1 MSNLRHSSP
10 FTPDIRLKSE
20 ESKLDEESKLKD
32 AEAAIQEL
40 KNLELLPL
48 VLDIVEDVNSGKLLP
63 KDVDNAAGTLKV
75 RINKA
80 REILRNIHG
89 LSETPDERAARVE
102 RLTKNISRK
111 TAALQKLRARVGER
125 ITLPDP
131 PTPKE
136 DEDEVMKETKLES
149 VEPQS
154 PQDEQKADNVRKET
168 PTPQTEAQNDG
179 TIQSQPL
186 QQSDTFMTE
195 DTANFDFENF
205 NDFPAIGNQDNDQD
219 GDINMDTS

>member
-1 MSNLRHSSP
+1 M
-10 FTPDIRLKSE
+10 
-20 ESKLDEESKLKD
+20 
-32 AEAAIQEL
+32 
-40 KNLELLPL
+40 
-48 VLDIVEDVNSGKLLP
+48 
-63 KDVDNAAGTLKV
+63 KV

-111 TAALQKLRARVGER
+111 TEALQKLRARVGER

-149 VEPQS
+149 VEQVPPQN
-154 PQDEQKADNVRKET
+154 EQKVDNVKKEA

-195 DTANFDFENF
+195 DTTNFDFENF
-205 NDFPAIGNQDNDQD
+205 NDFPALGNQDNDQD

>member
-1 MSNLRHSSP
+1 M
-10 FTPDIRLKSE
+10 
-20 ESKLDEESKLKD
+20 
-32 AEAAIQEL
+32 
-40 KNLELLPL
+40 
-48 VLDIVEDVNSGKLLP
+48 
-63 KDVDNAAGTLKV
+63 KV

-111 TAALQKLRARVGER
+111 TDALQRLRARVGER

-149 VEPQS
+149 VEPQL
-154 PQDEQKADNVRKET
+154 PQGEQKVDNARKET
-168 PTPQTEAQNDG
+168 STPQAEAQHV
-179 TIQSQPL
+179 QSQPL

>member
-1 MSNLRHSSP
+1 M
-10 FTPDIRLKSE
+10 
-20 ESKLDEESKLKD
+20 
-32 AEAAIQEL
+32 
-40 KNLELLPL
+40 
-48 VLDIVEDVNSGKLLP
+48 
-63 KDVDNAAGTLKV
+63 KV

-111 TAALQKLRARVGER
+111 TEALQKLRARVGER

-131 PTPKE
+131 PTPKV

-149 VEPQS
+149 VEPLP

-168 PTPQTEAQNDG
+168 PTPQTETQNEG

>member
-63 KDVDNAAGTLKV
+63 KDAGTLKV

-111 TAALQKLRARVGER
+111 TEALQKLRARVGER

-149 VEPQS
+149 VEQVPPQN
-154 PQDEQKADNVRKET
+154 EQKVDNVKKEA
-168 PTPQTEAQNDG
+168 PTPQTEAQDDG